1 MNRWLAVIPL
11 IGLIALVAF
20 AALRLGD
27 VAGRSLADGGRSSE
41 YRPSALI
48 GQPVP
53 ETVLPMLTGSEVGP
67 GMIDLKTAGVGRP
80 MLINVFASW
89 CAPCRLE
96 HPQLMALKA
105 RGVAVV
111 GVAWKDDPVKTRAF
125 LDELGDPYSM
135 VLVDREGRAGL
146 DLGIT
151 GAPETF
157 AVNAMGEVVAKA
169 SAPLM
174 DQAEIDRLVA
184 AIQAP
189 PRPLPTARTR
199 SEAAR

>member
-11 IGLIALVAF
+11 LALVALVAF
-20 AALRLGD
+20 AAVRLGD
-27 VAGRSLADGGRSSE
+27 FTGRSLADGRGAE
-41 YRPSALI
+41 YRPDALI

-53 ETVLPMLTGSEVGP
+53 ETVLPMLTGATAGSGVL
-67 GMIDLKTAGVGRP
+67 DLKTAGVGKP

-89 CAPCRLE
+89 CAPCKLE

-105 RGVAVV
+105 RGVAIV
-111 GVAWKDDPVKTRAF
+111 GVAWKDDPAATRRF

-135 VLVDREGRAGL
+135 VLVDRDGRAGL

-157 AVNAMGEVVAKA
+157 AVDAMGRVTAKA

-184 AIQAP
+184 SMQAP
-189 PRPLPTARTR
+189 PRPLPTATKR
-199 SEAAR
+199 

>member
-1 MNRWLAVIPL
+1 MNRWLALIPL
-11 IGLIALVAF
+11 LALLALVAF
-20 AALRLGD
+20 AAVRLGD
-27 VAGRSLADGGRSSE
+27 FTGRSLAEGRGSE
-41 YRPSALI
+41 YRPDALI

-53 ETVLPMLTGSEVGP
+53 ETVLPLLTGATAGP
-67 GMIDLKTAGVGRP
+67 GVLDLKTAGVGRP

-125 LDELGDPYSM
+125 LDELGDPYAM
-135 VLVDREGRAGL
+135 VLVDRDGRAGL

-157 AVNAMGEVVAKA
+157 AVDAMGRVVAKS

-174 DQAEIDRLVA
+174 DQAEIDRLVEA
-184 AIQAP
+184 MQAP
-189 PRPLPTARTR
+189 PRPLPTATR
-199 SEAAR
+199 R

>member
-1 MNRWLAVIPL
+1 MNRWIAVIPL
-11 IGLIALVAF
+11 LALVALVAF

-27 VAGRSLADGGRSSE
+27 VAGRSLAAGRGAE
-41 YRPSALI
+41 YRPDALV
-48 GQPVP
+48 GQPIP
-53 ETVLPMLTGSEVGP
+53 ETVLPLLTGAEAGP
-67 GMIDLKTAGVGRP
+67 GVLDLKTAGVGRP
-80 MLINVFASW
+80 MLVNVFASW
-89 CAPCRLE
+89 CAPCRIE

-111 GVAWKDDPVKTRAF
+111 GVAWKDDPAATRRF

-135 VLVDREGRAGL
+135 VLVDRDGRAGL

-157 AVNAMGEVVAKA
+157 AVDAMGKVVAKA
-169 SAPLM
+169 SGPLV

-184 AIQAP
+184 AIQAA
-189 PRPLPTARTR
+189 PRPLPTAATR
-199 SEAAR
+199 

>member
-11 IGLIALVAF
+11 LALVALVAF

-27 VAGRSLADGGRSSE
+27 VAGRNLADGRGSE
-41 YRPSALI
+41 YRPEALI

-53 ETVLPMLTGSEVGP
+53 ETVLPMLTGAAAGP
-67 GMIDLKTAGVGRP
+67 GVLDLKTAGVGKP

-89 CAPCRLE
+89 CAPCRIE
-96 HPQLMALKA
+96 HPQLMALKE

-111 GVAWKDDPVKTRAF
+111 GVAWKDDPTDTRAF

-157 AVNAMGEVVAKA
+157 AVDAMGKVVAKA
-169 SAPLM
+169 SAPLVN
-174 DQAEIDRLVA
+174 QAEIDRLVA

-189 PRPLPTARTR
+189 PRPLPTATR
-199 SEAAR
+199 R

>member
-1 MNRWLAVIPL
+1 MNRWFAVIPL
-11 IGLIALVAF
+11 LALVALVAF

-27 VAGRSLADGGRSSE
+27 VAGRNLADGKGSE
-41 YRPSALI
+41 YRPHALI

-53 ETVLPMLTGSEVGP
+53 ETVLPMLTGAAAGP
-67 GMIDLKTAGVGRP
+67 GVLDLKTAGVGRP

-111 GVAWKDDPVKTRAF
+111 GVAWKDDPAATRAF

-157 AVNAMGEVVAKA
+157 AVDAMGKVVAKA
-169 SAPLM
+169 SAPLVNQ
-174 DQAEIDRLVA
+174 DEIDRLVA
-184 AIQAP
+184 AIQTP
-189 PRPLPTARTR
+189 PRPLPTATR
-199 SEAAR
+199 R

>member
-11 IGLIALVAF
+11 LAIVALVAF
-20 AALRLGD
+20 AAIRLGD
-27 VAGRSLADGGRSSE
+27 FTGRSLADGRSSE
-41 YRPSALI
+41 YRPDALV
-48 GQPVP
+48 GQTVP
-53 ETVLPMLTGSEVGP
+53 ETVLPMLTGATAGP
-67 GMIDLKTAGVGRP
+67 GMVDLKTAGVGKP

-89 CAPCRLE
+89 CAPCKLE

-105 RGVAVV
+105 RGVAIV
-111 GVAWKDDPVKTRAF
+111 GVAWKDDPAATRRF

-135 VLVDREGRAGL
+135 VLVDRDGRAGL

-157 AVNAMGEVVAKA
+157 AVDAMGRVTAKA

-174 DQAEIDRLVA
+174 DQAEIERLVA
-184 AIQAP
+184 SMQAA
-189 PRPLPTARTR
+189 PRPLPTATR
-199 SEAAR
+199 R

>member
-1 MNRWLAVIPL
+1 MNRWFAIIPL
-11 IGLIALVAF
+11 AALVALVAF

-27 VAGRSLADGGRSSE
+27 VAGRNLADGRGNE
-41 YRPSALI
+41 YRPEALV

-53 ETVLPMLTGSEVGP
+53 ETVLPILTGSTAGP
-67 GMIDLKTAGVGRP
+67 GVVDLKTAGVGKP

-96 HPQLMALKA
+96 HANLMALKEQ
-105 RGVAVV
+105 GVAIV
-111 GVAWKDDPVKTRAF
+111 GVAWKDDPAATRAF
-125 LDELGDPYSM
+125 LDELGDAYSI

-157 AVNAMGEVVAKA
+157 AVDALGKVVAK
-169 SAPLM
+169 SSGPLLEP
-174 DQAEIDRLVA
+174 AEAERLVA

-189 PRPLPTARTR
+189 PRPLPTATQR
-199 SEAAR
+199 